1 MRYVDSDMWRTTHQ
15 FIESKFL
22 LQEIEKIEREAAESK
37 RRAYIT
43 FVTDEIM
50 KHGGD
55 MGPFI

>member
-1 MRYVDSDMWRTTHQ
+1 MLKLRHN
-15 FIESKFL
+15 
-22 LQEIEKIEREAAESK
+22 LQEIEKIEKEAAEAK

-55 MGPFI
+55 MGRMIGLNATLTFYC